1 MFGPVIPS
9 PRTGPAPLAFT
20 RRAFLT
26 TGAVALLGSSLL
38 RGASPGAAPVVLPA
52 AHREAMQRRQRRIVV
67 QYDANDPMW
76 TYWKLHRNR
85 DATYDRFQAAVFS
98 YLDDPATQIDGLW
111 WDIGGS
117 PLGCSYPSKI
127 EPPVDHPM
135 IQMWLADGIDWVER
149 LVNETRRRKCEAFWN
164 HRISE
169 VECLPEGGLSK
180 DSHPLKLAHPDWV
193 VKTSWWPQGM
203 WNLAAPGL
211 RDHKVALLRELATRY
226 DLDGIQIDFSRHI
239 PCLPVGRQ
247 WELRGHVTE
256 FMRQVRVMLLEVA
269 AQRGRP
275 FLLAAKIPQTL
286 AGCRVDGFDV
296 AAWAEGNLVDILTL
310 GSRTMDA
317 DVAGLRAVVGDAI
330 HLQPCVDDHHATDG
344 YRYPPIEFL
353 RGTFSNHFQRGANS
367 VMTFNWSI
375 GTPEVCRAMGS
386 DIGPASHAIAYREV
400 GDTGTMAGKDKIFAV
415 ERRGGYPWADGFM
428 NRNDTAPLPHRMA
441 GESRRAAFTLHV
453 SAGPTAGSRKN
464 SLTLRC
470 VLFDAFE
477 ADAFEVRFNG
487 TPLARATRD
496 PNWQDPQ
503 IFSPKPQPNSGGQG
517 QYVVDPAQRLLR
529 LEWAVP
535 AWKAGP
541 NEVDV
546 RVASGRGGQIEKIE
560 GWLRVGS

>member
-1 MFGPVIPS
+1 MSLPPIARPAEMAS
-9 PRTGPAPLAFT
+9 PAPMSRRTFLA
-20 RRAFLT
+20 AG
-26 TGAVALLGSSLL
+26 TGAILAASLARAAVAAG
-38 RGASPGAAPVVLPA
+38 APVVLSA
-52 AHREAMQRRQRRIVV
+52 AHREAMRRRKRRIVV

-85 DATYDRFQAAVFS
+85 EATYDRFQQAIFS

-117 PLGCSYPSKI
+117 PLGCSYPSRI

-135 IQMWLADGIDWVER
+135 IRMWLADGIDWVER
-149 LVNETRRRKCEAFWN
+149 LVNETRRRNCEAFWN

-211 RDHKVALLRELATRY
+211 REHKVALLRELATRY

-239 PCLPVGRQ
+239 PCLPVGQQ

-269 AQRGRP
+269 GQRGRP
-275 FLLAAKIPQTL
+275 FLLAAKIPQAL

-317 DVAGLRAVVGDAI
+317 DVDGFRAVVGEAI

-353 RGTFSNHFQRGANS
+353 RGTCANHFQRGANS

-375 GTPEVCRAMGS
+375 GPPDVCRAMGS
-386 DIGPASHAIAYREV
+386 DIGPPSHQAAYREV
-400 GDTGTMAGKDKIFAV
+400 GDPRTMAGKNKIFAV
-415 ERRGGYPWADGFM
+415 ERRSGYPWADGFM
-428 NRNDTAPLPHRMA
+428 NRNDTAPLPHRFA
-441 GESRRAAFTLHV
+441 GGNREATFTLHV
-453 SAGPTAGSRKN
+453 SDGPGSGPGKN
-464 SLTLRC
+464 GLTLRC
-470 VLFDAFE
+470 ILFDASE

-487 TPLARATRD
+487 TPLGTAQRD
-496 PNWQDPQ
+496 PNWKDPQ
-503 IFSPKPQPNSGGQG
+503 IFSPKPQPNSGGKG
-517 QYVVDPAQRLLR
+517 QYVIDPAQRLLR

-535 AWKAGP
+535 VWRTGP
-541 NEVDV
+541 NEVEV
-546 RVASGRGGQIEKIE
+546 RIASGRGGQIEKIE
-560 GWLRVGS
+560 GWLKAES